1 MNIHID
7 PSYIS
12 PCSDLFSTSTDKEKN
27 SFISQF
33 QVRIKAVNQDM
44 IEIYFCKIINIIIN

>member
-1 MNIHID
+1 MNIQID
-7 PSYIS
+7 PSYIT
-12 PCSDLFSTSTDKEKN
+12 PCSVLFSTSTDKEKN

-44 IEIYFCKIINIIIN
+44 IESIFL